1 MKQGIGLKK
10 WFKTIKLVFR
20 GINRGTAEIKEMH
33 YARRKMAKKLLRL
46 LSNEA
51 AKEGELRTLD
61 IIHSSNGGFLDTY
74 SRVVINAVEKGNK
87 LFP

>member
-33 YARRKMAKKLLRL
+33 YARRKMAKILMHL

-51 AKEGELRTLD
+51 AKEGEVRTLD
-61 IIHSSNGGFLDTY
+61 IIHPSNGGFPDTY
-74 SRVVINAVEKGNK
+74 SWVVINAAEKEN
-87 LFP
+87 